1 MAAVRFQRNFHAII
15 SAMEQTHP
23 EAFDMQ
29 KMLADYMENG
39 LLENIIDMFKYDSSF
54 YCYIPGLMK
63 DERLR
68 VRIGTIAL
76 LETLAKEDS
85 QYKGKAITSLIPM
98 LKDENPLV
106 RGDVAYILGLIGNQE
121 TIPFLEEI
129 MNSEDPNV
137 RTIVQEAIQ
146 DIRSRP

>member
-1 MAAVRFQRNFHAII
+1 
-15 SAMEQTHP
+15 MEQSHS
-23 EAFDMQ
+23 EAFEMQ
-29 KMLADYMENG
+29 KMIADYMENG
-39 LLENIIDMFKYDSSF
+39 LLDNIIDMFKYDKTL
-54 YCYIPGLMK
+54 YDYLPGFMR

-76 LETLAKEDS
+76 LETLVKEDVGNI
-85 QYKGKAITSLIPM
+85 GKAVLSLIPL

-106 RGDVAYILGLIGNQE
+106 RGDVAYVLGLIGNTD

-129 MNSEDPNV
+129 SDTADSNV

-146 DIRSRP
+146 DIRSRR